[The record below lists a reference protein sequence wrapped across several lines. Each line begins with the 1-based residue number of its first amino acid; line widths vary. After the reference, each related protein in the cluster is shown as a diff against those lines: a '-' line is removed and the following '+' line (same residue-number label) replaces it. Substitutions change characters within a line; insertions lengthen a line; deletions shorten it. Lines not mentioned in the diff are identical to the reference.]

1 MKKAE
6 MEAHYTA
13 YLSCETDIRG
23 LLDHRQFPT
32 VLSAC
37 VESLAHVAP
46 AIKYRKQWG
55 DGMDT
60 AELLPFSVICR
71 YAPALFEHEPLERL
85 LDFVRSE
92 RGLGLNRGAFVESAT
107 AAHGREDKARL
118 LWNHLASW
126 PETAE
131 RTVHE
136 LIGIDRPSA
145 IEIIGVW
152 LELGLLIRGQAPGG
166 SVIRFA
172 SQLSAEMEGI
182 CPSCGAAG
190 RGRREL
196 FFKPGTCRR
205 CGTQG
210 YYHIKYANPRN

>member
-6 MEAHYTA
+6 MEAHYAA
-13 YLSCETDIRG
+13 YLSCETNIRVM
-23 LLDHRQFPT
+23 LDHRHFPN

-37 VESLAHVAP
+37 LESLAHVVT

-55 DGMDT
+55 DGKDT
-60 AELLPFSVICR
+60 ADLLPFGVICR

-92 RGLGLNRGAFVESAT
+92 RGLGPNRGAFVEAAT
-107 AAHGREDKARL
+107 AAWEREEKARL
-118 LWNHLASW
+118 LWNHLAHW

-136 LIGIDRPSA
+136 LIGIDRPSGT
-145 IEIIGVW
+145 EIIEVW
-152 LELGLLIRGQAPGG
+152 VDLGLVIRGQAAGG
-166 SVIRFA
+166 PVLRLA
-172 SQLSAEMEGI
+172 SQLSDEMEGI
-182 CPSCGAAG
+182 CPSCGAIG

-196 FFKPGTCRR
+196 FFKPSVCQR